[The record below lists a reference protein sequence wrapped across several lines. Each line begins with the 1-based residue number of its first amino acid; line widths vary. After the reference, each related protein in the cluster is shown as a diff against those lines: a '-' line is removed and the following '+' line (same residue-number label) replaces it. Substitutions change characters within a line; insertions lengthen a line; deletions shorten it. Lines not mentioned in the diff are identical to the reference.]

1 MKNYSIWKDNIELP
15 EFNKLNKDIEVDVLI
30 IGGGMTGINT
40 LYQLSN
46 TYLEVVLVEQNKIG
60 MGVTANTTGKITYL
74 QDSIY
79 EKIINNFD
87 EVTAIKYLESQKT
100 AIDLIVKIIKEENI
114 DCDLIKVPSYVYS
127 NTQEEDEKLDELKNF
142 LLDNN
147 IKVIEGKSNLVEYK
161 NMIGVED
168 TYLFHPLKY
177 LKGLLKVLDKNTI
190 YEDTSIIKMDKYDKG
205 YICYTNNDKTIKANK
220 VVIASHYPY
229 FNLPFMF
236 PLKGSLE
243 KSYLSASTYKE
254 DNLSLIKYSDPYIS
268 IRSYLDKII
277 YLSNSHDNNTAVDDK
292 EHFKELKSKLKEL
305 NLKPEYMWSNIDIM
319 TSDSLPYIGKIDE
332 DLLIGTG
339 YNTWGMTNSIIA
351 SKIISDIIK
360 NNQNEYLELFNPK
373 RINFETLIGTL
384 SNTIK
389 NVEGLV
395 NGMINTNNNIEYK
408 TLNNKEI
415 AIYKDNLGNHLVYTK
430 CPHQG
435 CKLLFNE
442 IEKTW
447 DCPCHASR
455 FDIDGKCISGP
466 ANKDIT
472 VTDEDNTLPQE
483 ELVDS
488 MELS

>member
-60 MGVTANTTGKITYL
+60 MGVTANTTGKLTYL
-74 QDSIY
+74 QDSLY

-87 EVTAIKYLESQKT
+87 EVTATKYLESQKT

-127 NTQEEDEKLDELKNF
+127 NTLEEDEKLNELKNF
-142 LLDNN
+142 LLNNN
-147 IKVIEGKSNLVEYK
+147 IKVVEGKSNLVEYK

-177 LKGLLKVLDKNTI
+177 LKGLLKVLDKNII

-243 KSYLSASTYKE
+243 KSYLSASPYKE
-254 DNLSLIKYSDPYIS
+254 NNISLIKYSDPYIS

-277 YLSNSHDNNTAVDDK
+277 YLSNSHDNNTLVDDK
-292 EHFKELKSKLKEL
+292 EHFKELKSKLKDL

-319 TSDSLPYIGKIDE
+319 TNDSLPYIGKIDE

-360 NNQNEYLELFNPK
+360 NNQNEYIELFNPK

-395 NGMINTNNNIEYK
+395 NGMFTTSDNIEYK

-430 CPHQG
+430 CPHKG
-435 CKLLFNE
+435 CRLLFNE

-472 VTDEDNTLPQE
+472 VTEEDNTLPQE
-483 ELVDS
+483 ELVDNI
-488 MELS
+488 ELS

>member
-1 MKNYSIWKDNIELP
+1 MKNYSIWKDNIKLP
-15 EFNKLNKDIEVDVLI
+15 EFNKLKENIEVDILI

-40 LYQLSN
+40 LYQLRNSN
-46 TYLEVVLVEQNKIG
+46 LKIVLVEQNKIG
-60 MGVTANTTGKITYL
+60 MGVTSNTTGKITYL
-74 QDSIY
+74 QDSMY

-127 NTQEEDEKLDELKNF
+127 NTLEEDEKLEELKEF
-142 LLDNN
+142 LIENN
-147 IKVIEGKSNLVEYK
+147 IKVIEGESNIVECK

-177 LKGLLKVLDKNTI
+177 IKGLLKVLDKDSI
-190 YEDTSIIKMDKYDKG
+190 FEDTSIVKMDKTDKG

-236 PLKGSLE
+236 PLKGYLE
-243 KSYLSASTYKE
+243 KSYLTATTYKE
-254 DNLSLIKYSDPYIS
+254 DNISLIKYSDPYIS

-277 YLSNSHDNNTAVDDK
+277 YLSNSHDNNTLIDDK

-319 TSDSLPYIGKIDE
+319 TSDSLPYIGKINE
-332 DLLIGTG
+332 NLFIGTG
-339 YNTWGMTNSIIA
+339 YNTWGMTNSVLA
-351 SKIISDIIK
+351 GKVISDIITNYPNK
-360 NNQNEYLELFNPK
+360 YIELFDPK
-373 RINFETLIGTL
+373 RVNLSNVIGTV
-384 SNTIK
+384 N
-389 NVEGLV
+389 NVFKSIEGLV

-408 TLNNKEI
+408 TINNKEI

-472 VTDEDNTLPQE
+472 VTEEDNTLPQE
-483 ELVDS
+483 ELVDNI
-488 MELS
+488 ELS

>member
-1 MKNYSIWKDNIELP
+1 MKNYSIWKDNIKLP
-15 EFNKLNKDIEVDVLI
+15 EFNKLKENIEVDILI

-40 LYQLSN
+40 LYQLRNSN
-46 TYLEVVLVEQNKIG
+46 LKTVLVEQNKIG
-60 MGVTANTTGKITYL
+60 MGVTSNTTGKITYL

-79 EKIINNFD
+79 EKIENSLDKETANLYLD
-87 EVTAIKYLESQKT
+87 SQRTAINL
-100 AIDLIVKIIKEENI
+100 IKEIIEKENI
-114 DCDLIKVPSYVYS
+114 DCDFIKVPSYVYS
-127 NTQEEDEKLDELKNF
+127 NTQEEDEKLNELKNF

-147 IKVIEGKSNLVEYK
+147 IKVIDGKSNLIEYN

-177 LKGLLKVLDKNTI
+177 IKGLLNVIDKDTI
-190 YEDTSIIKMDKYDKG
+190 FEDTSIIKMIREDDG
-205 YICYTNNDKTIKANK
+205 YICYTNEDKTIKANK

-229 FNLPFMF
+229 FNLPFIF

-243 KSYLSASTYKE
+243 KSYLSASPYVE
-254 DNLSLIKYSDPYIS
+254 DNISLIKYSNPYIS
-268 IRSYLDKII
+268 IRSYLDNII
-277 YLSNSHDNNTAVDDK
+277 YLSNSHDNNTLVDDK

-332 DLLIGTG
+332 NLFIGTG
-339 YNTWGMTNSIIA
+339 YNTWGMTNSVLA
-351 SKIISDIIK
+351 GKVISDIITNYPNK
-360 NNQNEYLELFNPK
+360 YIELFNPK
-373 RINFETLIGTL
+373 RINL
-384 SNTIK
+384 SNVLGTVNNAFKSI
-389 NVEGLV
+389 EGLV
-395 NGMINTNNNIEYK
+395 NGIINTNNNIEYK
-408 TLNNKEI
+408 TINNKEI
-415 AIYKDNLGNHLVYTK
+415 AIYKDNLGNHLVFTK

-442 IEKTW
+442 TELTW

-483 ELVDS
+483 ELVDNI
-488 MELS
+488 ELS

>member
-1 MKNYSIWKDNIELP
+1 MKNYSIWKDNIKLP
-15 EFNKLNKDIEVDVLI
+15 EFNKLKENIEVDILI

-40 LYQLSN
+40 LYQLRNSN
-46 TYLEVVLVEQNKIG
+46 LKTVLVEQNKIG
-60 MGVTANTTGKITYL
+60 MGVTSNTTGKITYL

-79 EKIINNFD
+79 EKIENSFD
-87 EVTAIKYLESQKT
+87 KETANLYLDSQRTAIAL
-100 AIDLIVKIIKEENI
+100 IKEIIEKENI
-114 DCDLIKVPSYVYS
+114 DCDFIKVPSYVYS
-127 NTQEEDEKLDELKNF
+127 NTQEEDEKLKELKNF

-147 IKVIEGKSNLVEYK
+147 IKVIEGKSNLIEYK
-161 NMIGVED
+161 TMIGVED

-177 LKGLLKVLDKNTI
+177 IKGLLNVIDKDTI
-190 YEDTSIIKMDKYDKG
+190 FEDTSIIKMIKEEDG
-205 YICYTNNDKTIKANK
+205 YICYTNEDKIIKANK

-268 IRSYLDKII
+268 IRSYLDNII

-332 DLLIGTG
+332 NLFIGTG
-339 YNTWGMTNSIIA
+339 YNTWGMTNSVLA
-351 SKIISDIIK
+351 GKVISDIITNYPNK
-360 NNQNEYLELFNPK
+360 YIELFDPN
-373 RINFETLIGTL
+373 RINL
-384 SNTIK
+384 SNVLGTVNNAFKSI
-389 NVEGLV
+389 EGLV
-395 NGMINTNNNIEYK
+395 NGMFTTSDKIEYK

-430 CPHQG
+430 CPHKG

-472 VTDEDNTLPQE
+472 VTEEDNTLPQE
-483 ELVDS
+483 ELVDNI
-488 MELS
+488 ELS